1 MRPREVTRLFVNRHS
16 ALRDSASPASSD
28 SQWDYPSGDWH
39 DFSAHNQS
47 WPAVD
52 LWAEDSDYSADHISD
67 WIESPT
73 VSGSGWPL
81 VGQSLGDTLDT
92 QLLDLELTASE
103 EITERRHREVLID
116 YFCNV
121 LSHLL
126 VFREDAGNPFQ
137 EFVLPISH
145 PGSPVLDVLLAFSS
159 SHIEHRDIQNEEK
172 SLYFHNKALQGLGK
186 LIDDFEEANKEEV
199 LSTIMLLVYYE
210 VVSTLVS
217 FIIITHN

>member
-1 MRPREVTRLFVNRHS
+1 MRPRGVTKLSVNKPS

-28 SQWDYPSGDWH
+28 SQWDYPSADWH
-39 DFSAHNQS
+39 NFSAHNQS
-47 WPAVD
+47 WPTVD
-52 LWAEDSDYSADHISD
+52 LWAEDSDYSTDHISD

-73 VSGSGWPL
+73 VSSLEWPL
-81 VGQSLGDTLDT
+81 VEQPLGDTLDT
-92 QLLDLELTASE
+92 RLSDLEPMVSKE
-103 EITERRHREVLID
+103 VTERRHREALID

-126 VFREDAGNPFQ
+126 VFREDTGNPFQ
-137 EFVLPISH
+137 ELVLPISH

-159 SHIEHRDIQNEEK
+159 SHMKHGSVQNEEN

-217 FIIITHN
+217 L

>member
-1 MRPREVTRLFVNRHS
+1 MKPREVTRLSVNRPL

-28 SQWDYPSGDWH
+28 SQWDYPSGKCH

-47 WPAVD
+47 WPTVD

-67 WIESPT
+67 WIKPPT
-73 VSGSGWPL
+73 ISGSEWPL
-81 VGQSLGDTLDT
+81 VEQPLGDTLDSR
-92 QLLDLELTASE
+92 LSDLEQMASE
-103 EITERRHREVLID
+103 EITERWHCEALID

-126 VFREDAGNPFQ
+126 VFREDTCNPFQ

-159 SHIEHRDIQNEEK
+159 SHIEHRNVQYEEK

-210 VVSTLVS
+210 VVSTLAS
-217 FIIITHN
+217 FIIMTHD